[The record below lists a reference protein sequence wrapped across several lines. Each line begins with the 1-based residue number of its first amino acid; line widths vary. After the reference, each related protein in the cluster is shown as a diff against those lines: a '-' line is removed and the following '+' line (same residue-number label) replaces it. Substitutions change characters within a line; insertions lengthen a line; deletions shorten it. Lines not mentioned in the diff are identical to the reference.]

1 MLRER
6 QASRG
11 EPENTKRMEMIY
23 LNPREIDIFDD
34 EGSHYWAHLLRHRV
48 ENSKLSQEPIT
59 MAADEMDLR

>member
-1 MLRER
+1 
-6 QASRG
+6 
-11 EPENTKRMEMIY
+11 MEMIY